1 MLINRA
7 FGDAGRFADKLTG
20 AHFVASFT
28 AQPPRSFLQRRAKTD
43 PRAVNRSRAS
53 GGAARASQ
61 STMKA
66 DSKPKYD
73 QLSVRRFQ
81 ALVCCGSELTR
92 NGLIKLNIRV

>member
-53 GGAARASQ
+53 VALPAH
-61 STMKA
+61 
-66 DSKPKYD
+66 
-73 QLSVRRFQ
+73 LSNHESGFKT
-81 ALVCCGSELTR
+81 E
-92 NGLIKLNIRV
+92 I